1 MANNIVF
8 SVSTEMEMEGRQLKA
23 VKPNKDGI
31 YTGIPLTVI
40 GCNSRNNVSYEKQSV
55 LKCLTDVTS
64 RFAANVQS
72 GDMEGEWGH
81 PLLGDGDSNATLN
94 RLLYIDRTRLSHYFT
109 RIYGKDMG
117 DGIIMI
123 YGDVKPFGPY
133 GQYLKDSFEDPRR
146 NTSFSLRSAALKTGV
161 ADGIVQKKMISMV
174 TFDAVDGPG
183 FLKASKR
190 FRDLDV
196 ATESLGIDL
205 DPMRGYN
212 VDLTV
217 SKEEYLKTVRAMESA
232 GMESIIE
239 NQAVLDAFNCDKV
252 KIKEKYYSWD
262 DKGNLVNADGT
273 KPSLFGLMFGS

>member
-1 MANNIVF
+1 
-8 SVSTEMEMEGRQLKA
+8 
-23 VKPNKDGI
+23 
-31 YTGIPLTVI
+31 
-40 GCNSRNNVSYEKQSV
+40 
-55 LKCLTDVTS
+55 
-64 RFAANVQS
+64 
-72 GDMEGEWGH
+72 
-81 PLLGDGDSNATLN
+81 
-94 RLLYIDRTRLSHYFT
+94 
-109 RIYGKDMG
+109 
-117 DGIIMI
+117 
-123 YGDVKPFGPY
+123 
-133 GQYLKDSFEDPRR
+133 
-146 NTSFSLRSAALKTGV
+146 
-161 ADGIVQKKMISMV
+161 MISMV

-190 FRDLDV
+190 FRDPDV

-262 DKGNLVNADGT
+262 AKGNLVNADGT